1 MLSGSLI
8 AQVQTAA
15 ENAAAQA
22 ASLSTVF
29 DSVRQLILDNF
40 GQNGL
45 YAAYIAAAALIVF
58 VVSRLAKLAVSTLK
72 FLVIPSVALAFGVS
86 LFAPYSFAALLPV
99 SVTLCSMVL
108 LFKG

>member
-1 MLSGSLI
+1 
-8 AQVQTAA
+8 AQVQTLA
-15 ENAAAQA
+15 EKASAQA
-22 ASLSTVF
+22 STVTSIF
-29 DSVRQLILDNF
+29 ESIRQLILDNF

-45 YAAYIAAAALIVF
+45 YAAYIATAALIVF
-58 VVSRLAKLAVSTLK
+58 VASRLAKLTISTLK